1 MSYTEKSSGF
11 TAGWERVHDGNIRV
25 HSTGRKTRRNAYGDG
40 HRKRDTSGT
49 VGARRHPRHGEHTR
63 REQTEARRGRRQHD
77 IGYGGHKETDTRT
90 ETDGRQHDG
99 HGGGRRVG
107 FTTGTS
113 GTEHDTT
120 SRRKNDMVDFGVGL
134 RYTRRTRRGGTSGA
148 EHDGGNGDGRARV
161 GAEAR
166 GNGGSPRPERGR
178 VGASRRERDT
188 RREQPG
194 MHGGKRRGRAARTTW
209 SRRET
214 QQHGDGEP
222 RLHDTETTSG
232 NTTTAHRRRTRDA
245 DVLQE
250 FHRTRCGQR
259 TLGRR
264 RTGSRCRWRWPA
276 REAAR
281 RWRGG
286 TEWRGWPERGGRR
299 WPEELGWWR
308 PWLTGAEERR
318 GSEASS
324 GSGGR
329 EAA

>member
-90 ETDGRQHDG
+90 ETDGRKHDG
-99 HGGGRRVG
+99 HRGGRRVG

-148 EHDGGNGDGRARV
+148 EHDDGNGDEHGHI
-161 GAEAR
+161 
-166 GNGGSPRPERGR
+166 NGHGDLGSVIG
-178 VGASRRERDT
+178 DQT
-188 RREQPG
+188 RQL
-194 MHGGKRRGRAARTTW
+194 AARTREKGLRVLAGKSSSTW
-209 SRRET
+209 RA
-214 QQHGDGEP
+214 DFV
-222 RLHDTETTSG
+222 
-232 NTTTAHRRRTRDA
+232 NTDRKS
-245 DVLQE
+245 VV
-250 FHRTRCGQR
+250 
-259 TLGRR
+259 
-264 RTGSRCRWRWPA
+264 
-276 REAAR
+276 
-281 RWRGG
+281 
-286 TEWRGWPERGGRR
+286 
-299 WPEELGWWR
+299 
-308 PWLTGAEERR
+308 
-318 GSEASS
+318 
-324 GSGGR
+324 
-329 EAA
+329 